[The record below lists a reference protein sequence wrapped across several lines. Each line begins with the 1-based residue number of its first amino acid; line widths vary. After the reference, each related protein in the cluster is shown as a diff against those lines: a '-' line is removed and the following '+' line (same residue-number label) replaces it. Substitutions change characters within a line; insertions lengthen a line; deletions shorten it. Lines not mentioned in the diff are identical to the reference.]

1 MTFDWSVVVA
11 HRDELVAATG
21 MTILL
26 TVATMAIA
34 VPCGIVIAVLR
45 LYAWAPVREAAMAY
59 VEFFRNLPLIL
70 VVYWAFYVLPILT
83 GLEGLSPFAT
93 GLAALALNVT
103 AYNAETFRAGINSI
117 RRGQV
122 EAAMALGMTRI
133 QALRRVVVPQA
144 LRRILP
150 VLASTWVSLFK
161 DTSLV
166 SVIAVTEL
174 AYVAMQIRA
183 QTFRVLEMLTA
194 MAAIYW
200 LLGYPQAKLVDW
212 MQRDFARS
220 TARCAAVGQPVRR
233 SRMNE
238 TPARAKGG
246 GATIIRYCDVVKR
259 YGTFTALDGVS
270 LDVHAGEVVCLI
282 GPSGSGKSTLLRCT
296 NGLEMLDGGAIEFE
310 GTTLPREART
320 LRAMRQRMGMVF
332 QSFEL
337 FPHLTAQGNVAEGP
351 RTVLRMSAADAAR
364 RADAMLDKVGL
375 ADKAANYPSALSGGQ
390 QQRVAIARALAMEPD
405 VMLFD
410 EPTSA
415 LDPETI
421 GEVLSVMKKL
431 ADEGMTMV
439 VVTHEMTFARRV
451 GDWVA
456 VFDAGRIVEQGP
468 PRQIFDAP
476 TTERTRDFLSH
487 LGWAG

>member
-45 LYAWAPVREAAMAY
+45 LYAWAPVRAAATAY

-212 MQRDFARS
+212 MQRRFA
-220 TARCAAVGQPVRR
+220 
-233 SRMNE
+233 
-238 TPARAKGG
+238 
-246 GATIIRYCDVVKR
+246 
-259 YGTFTALDGVS
+259 VS
-270 LDVHAGEVVCLI
+270 E
-282 GPSGSGKSTLLRCT
+282 
-296 NGLEMLDGGAIEFE
+296 
-310 GTTLPREART
+310 
-320 LRAMRQRMGMVF
+320 
-332 QSFEL
+332 
-337 FPHLTAQGNVAEGP
+337 
-351 RTVLRMSAADAAR
+351 
-364 RADAMLDKVGL
+364 
-375 ADKAANYPSALSGGQ
+375 
-390 QQRVAIARALAMEPD
+390 
-405 VMLFD
+405 
-410 EPTSA
+410 
-415 LDPETI
+415 
-421 GEVLSVMKKL
+421 
-431 ADEGMTMV
+431 
-439 VVTHEMTFARRV
+439 
-451 GDWVA
+451 
-456 VFDAGRIVEQGP
+456 
-468 PRQIFDAP
+468 
-476 TTERTRDFLSH
+476 
-487 LGWAG
+487 